1 MNDEPRQKLR
11 ELILEHGRSLCTDP
25 RRCEALLKDY
35 CGTYKRE
42 IFVLVAA
49 LKNRVADD
57 LLKSSA
63 GMPPAIVM
71 GRLQRRLEDE
81 LALSADAA
89 HWAVESW
96 ALALGFI
103 TQSVPVVAKPAQ
115 APLPKPAAVVAPAI
129 PVVSP
134 PDTAKILMAG
144 RYRDKVDADEEMYQ
158 QRAAAK
164 RAARLAAVQALSVAP
179 AILMAGRYRS
189 NGDGTVTDVTTGL
202 QWMRFS
208 LGQEW
213 RGGCCQ
219 GEAAQYQWQEA
230 QDTAKALNLNGGYA
244 GRQDWRVPSKEEL
257 LSLVYCSSGRPK
269 TWNDTG
275 NSCQGDYEVPC
286 LVQQTFPNTPSSYF
300 WSASPYPSFPYNAW
314 NVDFDTGHAGGSYN
328 TNAFAVR
335 LVRGGQ

>member
-71 GRLQRRLEDE
+71 GRLQQRLEDD
-81 LALSADAA
+81 LALAA
-89 HWAVESW
+89 EAAQWAVESW

-103 TQSVPVVAKPAQ
+103 TQPVSVVAKPAHTPLPKSEMPAPAVPVVSRPRAAQ
-115 APLPKPAAVVAPAI
+115 APSPKPAAVAAPAI

-134 PDTAKILMAG
+134 PRTAEILLAG
-144 RYRDKVDADEEMYQ
+144 RYRD
-158 QRAAAK
+158 
-164 RAARLAAVQALSVAP
+164 
-179 AILMAGRYRS
+179 

-202 QWMRFS
+202 QWIRFA

-213 RGGCCQ
+213 RGDICTGNAKQ
-219 GEAAQYQWQEA
+219 YPWQAAL
-230 QDTAKALNLNGGYA
+230 DTTKVLNQKGGYA
-244 GRQDWRVPSKEEL
+244 GYRDWRLPTKEEL

-275 NSCQGDYEVPC
+275 RRCQGNYEKPTIF
-286 LVQQTFPNTPSSYF
+286 QQAFPNTPSSFF
-300 WSASPYPSFPYNAW
+300 WSGSPHAYYSAGVWGVNFGNGDANSGLKSSDFNA
-314 NVDFDTGHAGGSYN
+314 
-328 TNAFAVR
+328 R
-335 LVRGGQ
+335 LVRSGQ